1 MSERRNHLIP
11 FACVTIAGAAI
22 AGLVISNFYRG
33 VGHTAP
39 ADAGATGVS
48 SAAHAED
55 DDSASAAAHR
65 MSPQT
70 SDIADPATARLNH
83 PGPEA
88 ASLLHLAQDVL
99 PGARKTDAQLD
110 GSALVELIPSS
121 LIESARSTVW
131 DDRMVESL
139 EQLLV
144 LAFDADGDGVL
155 NDFERITAVRSMRD
169 AMWSVPPD
177 NALAAAVEV
186 GAGVVAPRITDITLQ
201 PGDLTLHHDTDEA
214 RRLDHAPDDGDADQG
229 PVIDDALRE
238 VVIAR
243 FQLDD
248 DGRLT
253 ADEYARFLLFY
264 NSGAIA
270 ADLNLDGRVDEQD
283 LRLFL
288 DVASPVEE

>member
-1 MSERRNHLIP
+1 MRERRNHVVP
-11 FACVTIAGAAI
+11 FACVVIAAAAI
-22 AGLVISNFYRG
+22 AGVTISNFYRG
-33 VGHTAP
+33 DGHTAP

-48 SAAHAED
+48 SAAHAAD
-55 DDSASAAAHR
+55 DDSAFAAAQR
-65 MSPQT
+65 MIPQT
-70 SDIADPATARLNH
+70 SDIADPATERPNH

-88 ASLLHLAQDVL
+88 ASLLHLAQMF
-99 PGARKTDAQLD
+99 PAAAGNHAPLD

-131 DDRMVESL
+131 DERMVESL
-139 EQLLV
+139 EQLMV
-144 LAFDADGDGVL
+144 LAFDADGDRAL
-155 NDFERITAVRSMRD
+155 SDFERITAVQSMRD

-177 NALAAAVEV
+177 DALAEAVEV

-214 RRLDHAPDDGDADQG
+214 RRLDHAPDDGDEDQG
-229 PVIDDALRE
+229 SDADDALRE
-238 VVIAR
+238 VVVAR

-248 DGRLT
+248 DGRLS
-253 ADEYARFLLFY
+253 ADEYARFLLYY
-264 NSGAIA
+264 NSGALA
-270 ADLNLDGRVDEQD
+270 ADLDLDGRVDERD